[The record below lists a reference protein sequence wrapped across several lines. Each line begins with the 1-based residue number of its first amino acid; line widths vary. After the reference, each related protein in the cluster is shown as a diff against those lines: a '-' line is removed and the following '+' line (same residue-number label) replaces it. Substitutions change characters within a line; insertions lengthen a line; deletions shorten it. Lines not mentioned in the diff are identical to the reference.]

1 MIDTYNNEPDY
12 FDKLE
17 AQVKDERTE
26 IEVLEDYIKDTFDDD
41 ELTALI
47 DSIKM
52 RAILMYKTNKRINE
66 IELELSMFGNIYPDN
81 KIELASKKLLLTKL
95 INDL

>member
-17 AQVKDERTE
+17 AEVKDERTE

-41 ELTALI
+41 ELTALV

-66 IELELSMFGNIYPDN
+66 IELDLSMFGNISSDN
-81 KIELASKKLLLTKL
+81 RIELASKKLLLTKL